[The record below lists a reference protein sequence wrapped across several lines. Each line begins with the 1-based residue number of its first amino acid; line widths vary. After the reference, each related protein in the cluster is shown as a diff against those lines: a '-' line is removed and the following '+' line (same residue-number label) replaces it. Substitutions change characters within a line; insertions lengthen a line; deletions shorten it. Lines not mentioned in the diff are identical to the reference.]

1 MRILIVGGGIAGL
14 TLGAFLEH
22 SDIEF
27 DIIEKNRDWSQQ
39 GFLISMWDSGR
50 DILKKIGLGDR
61 IDTTGSPAHV
71 YSIRD
76 GAGEIVR
83 NIDFTSFYA
92 KYGSAITILSRSD
105 LHEWLREK
113 ISQSRIQMGT
123 TVSAIQRRN
132 GKTLVTF
139 TNGEEEE
146 YDVVVGADGVH
157 SAMRRLVFPNDV
169 ESYENWRVWYAWIDH
184 AFAVPAAIAEYV
196 APSEFVIVCSA
207 GTKTTAWFFAP
218 SDHARADEVEGRI
231 DRLKRLI
238 KDETVLVPQAIELL
252 RDEDLVPSD
261 IAYVKMKHWVHDR
274 VVLIGDAA
282 HCMGPH
288 AGIGSTMAMEDG
300 YILAGELMQ
309 VSRSYSIDM
318 ALENYEKKRR
328 VRIKLAQNLSNTLKW
343 GTFIKSKYV
352 RHVANRIIPYI
363 PQRFLTKDLEN
374 LLKHEI

>member
-14 TLGAFLEH
+14 TLGAFLEN
-22 SDIEF
+22 SDIGF
-27 DIIEKNRDWSQQ
+27 DIIEKNADWNQQ

-61 IDTTGSPAHV
+61 VDTTGSPAHV

-76 GAGEIVR
+76 GAGRIVR

-92 KYGSAITILSRSD
+92 TYGSAITILPRAD
-105 LHEWLREK
+105 LHTWLREK
-113 ISQSRIQMGT
+113 ISQNRIHMGT
-123 TVSAIQRRN
+123 TVAAVQQKN
-132 GKTLVTF
+132 GKVLVTF
-139 TNGEEEE
+139 TNGKEDE

-157 SAMRRLVFPNDV
+157 STVRKLVFPHDI

-184 AFAVPAAIAEYV
+184 AFAVPAAVAEYV
-196 APSEFVIVCSA
+196 APSEFIIVCSA
-207 GTKTTAWFFAP
+207 GNKTTAWFFTP
-218 SDHARADEVEGRI
+218 SDHTRTDELTGRI
-231 DRLKRLI
+231 DRLKKLI
-238 KDETVLVPQAIELL
+238 EDETVLMPRAIELL

-309 VSRSYSIDM
+309 VSTSYSVDA

-328 VRIKLAQNLSNTLKW
+328 VRIALAQNLSNTLKW
-343 GTFIKSKYV
+343 GTFIRSTCV
-352 RHVANRIIPYI
+352 RRVANYIIPLI
-363 PQRFLTKDLEN
+363 PQRFLTRDLEK
-374 LLKHEI
+374 LLQHEI